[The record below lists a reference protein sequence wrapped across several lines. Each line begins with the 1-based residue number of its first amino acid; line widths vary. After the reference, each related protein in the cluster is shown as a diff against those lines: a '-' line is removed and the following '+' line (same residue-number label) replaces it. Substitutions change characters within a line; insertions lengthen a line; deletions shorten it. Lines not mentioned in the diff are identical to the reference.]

1 MAVGR
6 VQILSAITNE
16 SYLKRSNP
24 ITHSPNVDKT
34 RYCSFYKDYGY
45 TTEDYHKLKNEIEF
59 HIRRGMLKEYVRQG
73 QPEKRQDARASG
85 SKSLGKQPIIGV
97 IHMITG
103 ATKE

>member
-1 MAVGR
+1 MQRNRLGHRSESSRQPVHRKFESYTPLAVGR

-59 HIRRGMLKEYVRQG
+59 PH
-73 QPEKRQDARASG
+73 
-85 SKSLGKQPIIGV
+85 
-97 IHMITG
+97 
-103 ATKE
+103 